1 MREGKRRLILHVGLD
16 DIDSQFSG
24 CTTHFAYV
32 LVKELVKFVDVEFV
46 DYPNLVRLNPSIP
59 FRTRGNGAVVLRISA
74 LDNEEEFITNL
85 IRMLLDDYV
94 SNYEVRSGCEPGLAI
109 VVDEIPEAFNRL
121 YVKALTDFVHV
132 DYVKKVVSQVSN
144 LRLPLGMSRGVIGAL
159 AAIGWIQGS
168 DCTYELVAYRSS
180 VGSDDRCV
188 DSDSV
193 RKAELKYG
201 DYVFNNY
208 DYEDDVVLIT
218 PHGSNP
224 VLLGIRGEDPDV
236 LVKYFNE
243 LSICEAY
250 SGYMIFRTNQGTDA
264 HLINRKL
271 DEVRTYRTL
280 CIETSVKSKPINLR
294 GGDILIK
301 ISDEPPIYSAF
312 YKETSLSGV
321 ASELNEGDEVIIC
334 GSVKM
339 WSNFTNVVNV
349 EKVFIKKRVHTYVR
363 NPKCP
368 NCGKRMKS
376 AGTNKGFKC
385 ESCGFKS
392 RDLNKEIIKNVENI
406 NKLYVTRTRALKHL
420 TKPLCRYGKEKQC
433 SFTKPAGRWVL

>member
-1 MREGKRRLILHVGLD
+1 MRDSKRRLILHVGLD
-16 DIDSQFSG
+16 DIDSHFDG
-24 CTTHFAYV
+24 CTTHFAYI
-32 LVKELVKFVDVEFV
+32 LAKELVKSMNVEFV

-74 LDNEEEFITNL
+74 LDSEEEFITNL
-85 IRMLLDDYV
+85 IMKMLDEYL

-109 VVDEIPEAFNRL
+109 VVGEIPEALNRL
-121 YVKALTDFVHV
+121 YVKALTDFVHI
-132 DYVKKVVSQVSN
+132 DYVKNVVGQVSS
-144 LRLPLGMSRGVIGAL
+144 LKLPLGMSRGVIGAL

-168 DCTYELVAYRSS
+168 DCTYELIAYRST
-180 VGSDDRCV
+180 VGSDERCV
-188 DSDSV
+188 DSNSV
-193 RKAELKYG
+193 REVDLKYR

-208 DYEDDVVLIT
+208 DHEDNVVLIT

-224 VLLGIRGEDPDV
+224 VLLGIRGEDPEV
-236 LVKYFNE
+236 LIKYFNE

-250 SGYMIFRTNQGTDA
+250 SGYMVFRTNQGTDA
-264 HLINRKL
+264 HLISRRL

-280 CIETSVKSKPINLR
+280 CIETSVRSKPMRLR
-294 GGDILIK
+294 GGDVLIK

-312 YKETSLSGV
+312 YKETSLSGI
-321 ASELNEGDEVIIC
+321 ASELNEDDEVIIC

-339 WSNFTNVVNV
+339 WSNFTNVINV
-349 EKVFIKKRVHTYVR
+349 EKIRIKKKTRTYIR

-392 RDLNKEIIKNVENI
+392 RDLNKEIIKEVENVD
-406 NKLYVTRTRALKHL
+406 KLYVTKTRTLKHL
-420 TKPLCRYGKEKQC
+420 TKPPCRYGREKQC
-433 SFTKPAGRWVL
+433 IFTKPTGRWIL